1 MTFGSGTDHV
11 LCFPRIHLSS
21 KPIPPAKL
29 IPTFHSHK
37 TSIPMLDFGPVK
49 RREIRLAEYARQQN
63 IGCTDLMQYTNGMI
77 DTMSGLLERLEDAD
91 ILFEPFDP
99 DAEDPYAETPEEMHI
114 GWTVGHIVAHV
125 TASSEE
131 CCAQAAEL
139 ARGVEVCGRS
149 RYETPWEQIRTVGDT
164 RKRLEESRR
173 IRLAYLDAWPDD
185 PNLDLTYTP
194 YKGPH
199 NCVVRVLA
207 GLFHEEGHFAQIR
220 EVIRQATMASKA

>member
-1 MTFGSGTDHV
+1 
-11 LCFPRIHLSS
+11 
-21 KPIPPAKL
+21 
-29 IPTFHSHK
+29 
-37 TSIPMLDFGPVK
+37 MLDFGPVK

-63 IGCTDLMQYTNGMI
+63 IGREHLQAYTNGMI
-77 DTMSGLLERLEDAD
+77 DIMLGLLEGLEDAD

-99 DAEDPYAETPEEMHI
+99 DAEDPYAETPEELHI
-114 GWTVGHIVAHV
+114 GWTLGHVIVHA

-139 ARGVEVCGRS
+139 ARGVAVCGRS
-149 RYETPWEQIRTVGDT
+149 RYEVPWEQIQTVGDA
-164 RKRLEESRR
+164 RKRLDESRR
-173 IRLAYLDAWPDD
+173 IRLAYLAAWPDD

-207 GLFHEEGHFAQIR
+207 GLFHGESHLEQMQEI
-220 EVIRQATMASKA
+220 IRQAKAARAV

>member
-1 MTFGSGTDHV
+1 
-11 LCFPRIHLSS
+11 
-21 KPIPPAKL
+21 
-29 IPTFHSHK
+29 
-37 TSIPMLDFGPVK
+37 MLDFGPVK

-63 IGCTDLMQYTNGMI
+63 IGRTDLQDYSNEMI
-77 DTMSGLLERLEDAD
+77 DALLDLLDGVEDAD
-91 ILFEPFDP
+91 IVFEPTDP
-99 DAEDPYAETPEEMHI
+99 DAEDPYAETEEEMHI
-114 GWTVGHIVAHV
+114 GWTLGHIIAHT

-131 CCAQAAEL
+131 CCAHSAEL

-149 RYETPWEQIRTVGDT
+149 RYEMRWEQIRTVGDA

-194 YKGPH
+194 YKSPQ

-207 GLFHEEGHFAQIR
+207 GLFHEEGHFDQIK
-220 EVIRQATMASKA
+220 EVKRQAVLDR